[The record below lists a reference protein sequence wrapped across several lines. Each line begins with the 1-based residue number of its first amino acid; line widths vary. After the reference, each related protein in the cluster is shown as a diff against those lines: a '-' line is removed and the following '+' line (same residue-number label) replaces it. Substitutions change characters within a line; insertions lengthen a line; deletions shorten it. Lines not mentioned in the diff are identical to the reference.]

1 MSDTRT
7 IVENVK
13 KVSKGARTEAPA
25 ATKVTVHDLAELH
38 QTIAVIAYQY
48 AERRNFE
55 PGHDM
60 EDWLNAESEVMAE
73 LEGLKGFPA

>member
-13 KVSKGARTEAPA
+13 KVPKGARAEAPA
-25 ATKVTVHDLAELH
+25 TTRATGPDAAELH
-38 QTIAVIAYQY
+38 KAIGVIAYQY

-60 EDWLNAESEVMAE
+60 EDWLNAESEVLAE